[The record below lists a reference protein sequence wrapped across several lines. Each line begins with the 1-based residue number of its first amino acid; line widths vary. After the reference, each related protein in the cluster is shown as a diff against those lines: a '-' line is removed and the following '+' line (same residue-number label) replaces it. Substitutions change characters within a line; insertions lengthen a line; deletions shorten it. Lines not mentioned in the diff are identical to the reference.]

1 MQVLGACGIICSECE
16 AFKATKANDT
26 EKLVELAKSW
36 GSTENPLTADD
47 MRCNGCMS
55 DVVFKN
61 ALNCGVRG
69 CAVEHNVANCGE
81 CSEFACQKLNDLW
94 KGYKLNPDDMMKNLS
109 KAQ

>member
-1 MQVLGACGIICSECE
+1 MICSECE
-16 AFKATKANDT
+16 VFKATKVNDT
-26 EKLVELAKSW
+26 EKLTELAKSW
-36 GSTENPLTADD
+36 GSAENPLTVDD

-69 CAVEHNVANCGE
+69 CAVEHKVAHCGE

-94 KGYKLNPDDMMKNLS
+94 KGYKLNPEDMMKNLG